1 LQYLADVQV
10 LAVVQVVVQAVVQAV
25 AQAGVQVVALVQ
37 LLQVDNQ
44 HVRHTSRCEG
54 RCHKGTDT

>member
-1 LQYLADVQV
+1 
-10 LAVVQVVVQAVVQAV
+10 VVQAVAQAVAQAVVQAVVQA
-25 AQAGVQVVALVQ
+25 VALVQ